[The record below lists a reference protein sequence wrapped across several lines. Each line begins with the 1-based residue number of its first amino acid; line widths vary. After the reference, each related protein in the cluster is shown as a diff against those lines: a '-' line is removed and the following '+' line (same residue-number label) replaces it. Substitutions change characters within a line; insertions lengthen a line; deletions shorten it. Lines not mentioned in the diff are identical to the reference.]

1 MRRAKNFV
9 EVLAHSLIHHSA
21 SIETSLAA
29 PYPTVAIPHS
39 PSGRQARLPRPT
51 PSRMVLD
58 STKPHAWSLFDVVDR
73 VCSATRKKY
82 TSDTSLT
89 NTKLI

>member
-1 MRRAKNFV
+1 VRLAKNFV

-29 PYPTVAIPHS
+29 PYPTYPTVAIPHS

-51 PSRMVLD
+51 PSRMVLG
-58 STKPHAWSLFDVVDR
+58 
-73 VCSATRKKY
+73 
-82 TSDTSLT
+82 
-89 NTKLI
+89 